1 MKKQFGVK
9 KGDSVIIY
17 MPMVPETA
25 ISMLACA
32 RIGATH
38 AVVFGG
44 FAANELSNRID
55 SCRPKL
61 ILTCSTGIEPSRNI
75 PYLPIVNEAL
85 SLCKKIENA
94 S

>member
-1 MKKQFGVK
+1 
-9 KGDSVIIY
+9 
-17 MPMVPETA
+17 MPMVIEGPIA
-25 ISMLACA
+25 MLACA

-55 SCRPKL
+55 SARPKL
-61 ILTCSTGIEPSRNI
+61 IITCSNGIEPTRKI
-75 PYLPIVNEAL
+75 PYIPIVNEAL
-85 SLCKKIENA
+85 LLCKKIENA